1 MYKNA
6 RAFNEAV
13 VRGRKHDEFGY
24 PLIFVAWDHNHWA
37 YSGEDDRWVLEAH
50 FDLVGDMADKDK
62 NEDFIKQ
69 LGELFKRW
77 ESDDEP
83 QDEDEPVEAN
93 GGTHVDEAPYEDT
106 LEMAIKDARN
116 GEAFIIMVARKEEY
130 GGMSLVVPHIYMH
143 SKRDDAALMLE
154 STTADLAAQS
164 HARLS
169 AQLIDAAK
177 RDNGPSSS

>member
-1 MYKNA
+1 
-6 RAFNEAV
+6 
-13 VRGRKHDEFGY
+13 
-24 PLIFVAWDHNHWA
+24 
-37 YSGEDDRWVLEAH
+37 
-50 FDLVGDMADKDK
+50 
-62 NEDFIKQ
+62 
-69 LGELFKRW
+69 
-77 ESDDEP
+77 
-83 QDEDEPVEAN
+83 
-93 GGTHVDEAPYEDT
+93 
-106 LEMAIKDARN
+106 MAIKDARN